1 MLSWQ
6 RNLLSLLFL
15 SYPHPLSKFYPAA
28 SDATASFLH
37 EEQKKYQSS
46 HHFHTRDFSSICLF
60 FYLCTKLK

>member
-6 RNLLSLLFL
+6 RNLLSLLL

-46 HHFHTRDFSSICLF
+46 HHFPTRDFSSIYLF
-60 FYLCTKLK
+60 LTLYET